1 MKRILLVAG
10 LVLLFTQA
18 FTQAVQRNQVVVEI
32 GTGTWC
38 QYCPGAANGAHD
50 LLINGCQ
57 VAVIENHNG
66 DAFAN
71 TYSNT
76 RNSYYSVPGYP
87 TAYFDGVSSWVG
99 GALCPN
105 GNVYSNYLALYNT
118 RYVVPSPLVI
128 DISGTN
134 VGNDYNIVLSIK
146 KLATV
151 SGSDIRVH
159 FVLTESNISTP
170 PWPPSYLCM
179 NSVSHVNRLMVPDAA
194 GTLVTFTSGDFQ
206 IITLSFTKD
215 ASWVAANCELV
226 AFVQDYPTKEI
237 YNGSKVALN
246 SLPLPVNVDFSG
258 IPTTGCAPFTTNF
271 TDLSSGVTNWQWEF
285 QGGTPATANTQNPS
299 TTYTAFGNN
308 DVTLTAWSNIT
319 NRGNKKVKTDYI
331 TVNAVP
337 LAPTVPSGLNNLC
350 VNPSNTTYTTV
361 PPSNATSLTWDLQP
375 PAAGTLTPG
384 GSTCSIDWNDTY
396 VGTAQLKVRGTNAC
410 GDGAWSPNLTITIS
424 SMPAIPGTP
433 TGPTALCQ
441 DSPNTVYTTSG
452 SPVATGYTWD
462 LTPSSAG
469 TISFNMTTCTVDWS
483 SSFTGT
489 AEIKVLANNGAC
501 QSAWS
506 AQCVITVSAGPIVFN
521 MTGGGTY
528 CGLGGGTGVE
538 VGLSGSTTGVDYTLY
553 FNGSPTATVIPGTG
567 SAISFGLQT
576 NAGDYTALAVNPI
589 TTCTMNMSGT
599 STVNVDPQAPDA
611 PGDPTG
617 PDLVYTGSNP
627 TTDYTTSGGTYA
639 ATYAWQI
646 SPVEAGTVNGATTT
660 GTVTWDQAYEGP
672 AMVSVQGVNTCGGGT
687 FSSEFTVDVHPG
699 FVGIGNPD
707 QKRFFSVHP
716 NPVKGILTISSSESR
731 QADILVISPLGK
743 TVIAKPGQTIGTA
756 YQLDLTGQPS
766 GVYMLMLKDSGG
778 VETIKIVIK

>member
-10 LVLLFTQA
+10 LAILFTQA

-105 GNVYSNYLALYNT
+105 GNVYSNYLPLYTT
-118 RYVVPSPLVI
+118 RYAISSPLVI

-151 SGSDIRVH
+151 SGSDLRVH
-159 FVLTESNISTP
+159 LVLTESNISTP
-170 PWPPSYLCM
+170 LWPPSYLCM

-194 GTLVTFTSGDFQ
+194 GTPVTFTSGDFQ

-258 IPTTGCAPFTTNF
+258 TPTTGCAPVTTNF
-271 TDLSSGVTNWQWEF
+271 TDLSSGMTNWQWEF
-285 QGGTPATANTQNPS
+285 QGGTPPTASAQNPS
-299 TTYTAFGNN
+299 TTYNASGTNN
-308 DVTLTAWSNIT
+308 VTLTAWSNVN
-319 NRGNKKVKTDYI
+319 NRGNKKVKTGYI

-337 LAPTVPSGLNNLC
+337 LAPTTPSGLNNLC
-350 VNPSNTTYTTV
+350 ENPSNTTYTTV
-361 PPSNATSLTWDLQP
+361 APSNATTISWDLQP
-375 PAAGTLTPG
+375 PSAGTLTPG
-384 GSTCSIDWNDTY
+384 GATCSIDWNNTY
-396 VGTAQLKVRGTNAC
+396 IGTAQLKVRGSNVC
-410 GDGAWSPNLTITIS
+410 GDGAWSPILTITIS
-424 SMPAIPGTP
+424 SMPAVPGNP
-433 TGPTALCQ
+433 TGPTAICQ

-462 LTPSSAG
+462 LTPSTAG
-469 TISFNMTTCTVDWS
+469 TISFNMTTATVDWS

-501 QSAWS
+501 QSGWS
-506 AQCVITVSAGPIVFN
+506 APCVVTVSAGPLLFS

-528 CGLGGGTGVE
+528 CGQGGTGVE
-538 VGLSGSTTGVDYTLY
+538 IGLSGSQAGVDYTLY
-553 FNGSPTATVIPGTG
+553 YDGSPTTTVVPGTG
-567 SAISFGLQT
+567 GAISFGLQT
-576 NAGDYTALAVNPI
+576 GAGDYTAQASDPV
-589 TTCTMNMSGT
+589 TTCTINMSGT
-599 STVNVDPQAPDA
+599 STVSVDPQAPNT
-611 PGDPTG
+611 PGDPSG
-617 PDLVYTGSNP
+617 PGTVYSGSNP

-639 ATYAWQI
+639 TTYAWQV
-646 SPVEAGTVNGATTT
+646 SPVEAGTTNGTTTT
-660 GTVTWDQAYEGP
+660 GTVTWDQTYEGS

-687 FSSEFTVDVHPG
+687 FSNEFTVDVHTG
-699 FVGIGNPD
+699 FVGIGEPS
-707 QKRFFSVHP
+707 QQRFFTAYP
-716 NPVKGILTISSSESR
+716 NPVSGTLTITAPKSQKVNIE
-731 QADILVISPLGK
+731 LVNPLGTTVLSK
-743 TVIAKPGQTIGTA
+743 TGQTIDKA
-756 YQLDLTGQPS
+756 YRLDLS
-766 GVYMLMLKDSGG
+766 GLVPGIYTLTLRGSDV
-778 VETIKIVIK
+778 VETLKVIVR